1 MSATE
6 DKSSTNTATTI
17 PPIRVQSSVEGG
29 GGGGGGGEKLS
40 KHSSFPPRRLTSR
53 CDFRLHQNQSFQDLK
68 SS

>member
-29 GGGGGGGEKLS
+29 GGGGEAFQTLQLPS
-40 KHSSFPPRRLTSR
+40 KKT
-53 CDFRLHQNQSFQDLK
+53 NFQV
-68 SS
+68 

>member
-29 GGGGGGGEKLS
+29 GGGEAFQTLQLPS
-40 KHSSFPPRRLTSR
+40 KKT
-53 CDFRLHQNQSFQDLK
+53 NFQV
-68 SS
+68 